1 MQQQSRKWSSIV
13 PGELIR
19 VLVPQID
26 GFYEVQSAE
35 IIQSKPDRYDG
46 FWFLK
51 FKITGADGKRLKI
64 QNTMSLTHDD
74 EPVLC
79 VSDRISSVFTTKIT
93 HGNLI
98 ITSFDDDE
106 ILKKIQN
113 GIIMEQISVYENS
126 IMELEAKIDNLK
138 KKLK

>member
-26 GFYEVQSAE
+26 GSYEVQSAE

-93 HGNLI
+93 SGNLI
-98 ITSFDDDE
+98 ITTLEDDDM
-106 ILKKIQN
+106 LNKIQN
-113 GIIMEQISVYENS
+113 DMILDQISVCEN
-126 IMELEAKIDNLK
+126 IITDMQDKIE
-138 KKLK
+138 KLKTKLK